1 MVIVIAVFNE
11 NVLLER
17 DLRIVFWLQIRE
29 ERYILYRRVYA
40 SLFSKRS
47 YSFYLNIFLL
57 YIKYFFEKITEF

>member
-17 DLRIVFWLQIRE
+17 DLRIIFWLQIRE
-29 ERYILYRRVYA
+29 ERYMLYRRVYA
-40 SLFSKRS
+40 SLFSERS
-47 YSFYLNIFLL
+47 YGFYLNIFLL